1 MQNAHTKGWRNE
13 SKVERERIR
22 KSKGDNGFRRKDSI
36 QTAAEAEAR
45 ALGYNPIPTSKA
57 VESLRKEARIWQ
69 KDLEDEE
76 IRSINKYTYN
86 GTDDDGKKLFFKIN
100 EFLEG
105 RYFPKDEREKEIIL
119 RNAGFINEGISKF
132 KLKDDIIVYRNDKL
146 PQELNQRLNKFL
158 STSAMPKAV
167 IGKVPN
173 VAIIVPRGSNGGYV
187 ELIADEAYRKQREF
201 LINSGADLELVK
213 KEAGLYIYKLR

>member
-1 MQNAHTKGWRNE
+1 M
-13 SKVERERIR
+13 
-22 KSKGDNGFRRKDSI
+22 
-36 QTAAEAEAR
+36 
-45 ALGYNPIPTSKA
+45 GYNPIPTSKA
-57 VESLRKEARIWQ
+57 VEHLRKEARIWQ

-105 RYFPKDEREKEIIL
+105 RYFPRDEREKEIIL
-119 RNAGFINEGISKF
+119 RNADNIKAAISKF
-132 KLKDDIIVYRNDKL
+132 RLKDDIIVYRNDFYPRDL
-146 PQELNQRLNKFL
+146 VGVSYKFT
-158 STSAMPKAV
+158 STSVAPGAV

-173 VAIIVPRGSNGGYV
+173 VAIIVPKGSNGGYV

-201 LINSGADLELVK
+201 VINSGADLELVE
-213 KEAGLYIYKLR
+213 KEADLYIYKLR

>member
-1 MQNAHTKGWRNE
+1 MNLTNIILAVAIIGGVGLFIGLFLGFA
-13 SKVERERIR
+13 SR
-22 KSKGDNGFRRKDSI
+22 KFHV
-36 QTAAEAEAR
+36 
-45 ALGYNPIPTSKA
+45 Y
-57 VESLRKEARIWQ
+57 
-69 KDLEDEE
+69 
-76 IRSINKYTYN
+76 
-86 GTDDDGKKLFFKIN
+86 
-100 EFLEG
+100 
-105 RYFPKDEREKEIIL
+105 KDEREEEIIL
-119 RNAGFINEGISKF
+119 RNADNIEVGLSKF

-146 PQELNQRLNKFL
+146 PQKLNKRLNKFL

-201 LINSGADLELVK
+201 VINSGADLELVK